1 MILLEIRDIP
11 EVGRGAFQAINWLQF
26 SYKGL
31 QFSYKVVIWASLK
44 FVKEKFKSYKLITI

>member
-1 MILLEIRDIP
+1 MILLEICDIP
-11 EVGRGAFQAINWLQF
+11 EVGRGAFQAINW
-26 SYKGL
+26 L